1 MWRTFASCTV
11 DGANTVV
18 LIGIVIDAAAVTGIV
33 ARDCGDA
40 RAPRSLSP
48 SHWLKTL
55 NLKGG
60 RDRRRVALE
69 IYSVARNC
77 TVSGV
82 SLSTFG
88 L

>member
-40 RAPRSLSP
+40 RALRSLSP

-55 NLKGG
+55 NLKGDEKVG
-60 RDRRRVALE
+60 ELR
-69 IYSVARNC
+69 
-77 TVSGV
+77 
-82 SLSTFG
+82 
-88 L
+88 

>member
-18 LIGIVIDAAAVTGIV
+18 LIGIVIDAAAAVTGIV
-33 ARDCGDA
+33 ARDCDDA

-55 NLKGG
+55 NLK
-60 RDRRRVALE
+60 RE
-69 IYSVARNC
+69 ARKKASCVRNIFSR
-77 TVSGV
+77 TQLYG
-82 SLSTFG
+82 
-88 L
+88 

>member
-33 ARDCGDA
+33 ARDGDA

-55 NLKGG
+55 NLKGRKVG
-60 RDRRRVALE
+60 ELR
-69 IYSVARNC
+69 
-77 TVSGV
+77 
-82 SLSTFG
+82 
-88 L
+88 